1 MADARVVVL
10 GGGPAGDVAAL
21 RAAQLGAE
29 TVLVE
34 RDLLGGT
41 CVNRGCIPTKALLAG
56 SELVARL
63 RDAAAWG
70 IALGEVG
77 VDWPTMRD
85 RAMGVAARMRGGVE
99 QACRA
104 RGVTVVRGD
113 GWLVAPDRIAVET
126 ADGTEEISAPTIVI
140 ATGSEPA
147 RLPLFDFEQPSVLTS
162 TSALE
167 MHDLPESLIV
177 VGGGII
183 GCEFASMLAPLGC
196 HVTLIEALPAI
207 LASEEARVSQT
218 LTQALRRQGV
228 EVLVGTT
235 VEGVLEYR
243 PDGLTVRL
251 SDGSERSAAAALV
264 AVGRAPNTADVGL
277 EELGIRTQ
285 GGFIQVDEHL
295 RTGVGDVYAVGDAIP
310 TEQLAHLGQ
319 AEGANAVET
328 ALEGPRVLDRALVP
342 ACVYTL
348 PEVARVGLTEQ
359 AARAAGVDVVL
370 GTGRLGANGKA
381 LAMGETL
388 GFCRLVVDRASDR
401 LVGATIVGP
410 HATDLIHELGLA
422 LLYGISAREVGMMI
436 HAHPTIAEAVMD
448 AAHDVHGVGLYSVS

>member
-1 MADARVVVL
+1 
-10 GGGPAGDVAAL
+10 
-21 RAAQLGAE
+21 
-29 TVLVE
+29 
-34 RDLLGGT
+34 
-41 CVNRGCIPTKALLAG
+41 
-56 SELVARL
+56 
-63 RDAAAWG
+63 
-70 IALGEVG
+70 
-77 VDWPTMRD
+77 
-85 RAMGVAARMRGGVE
+85 
-99 QACRA
+99 
-104 RGVTVVRGD
+104 
-113 GWLVAPDRIAVET
+113 
-126 ADGTEEISAPTIVI
+126 
-140 ATGSEPA
+140 
-147 RLPLFDFEQPSVLTS
+147 
-162 TSALE
+162 
-167 MHDLPESLIV
+167 
-177 VGGGII
+177 
-183 GCEFASMLAPLGC
+183 
-196 HVTLIEALPAI
+196 
-207 LASEEARVSQT
+207 
-218 LTQALRRQGV
+218 
-228 EVLVGTT
+228 
-235 VEGVLEYR
+235 
-243 PDGLTVRL
+243 
-251 SDGSERSAAAALV
+251 V

-277 EELGIRTQ
+277 EELGIRTE

-328 ALEGPRVLDRALVP
+328 ALEGPRVLDRAMVP